1 MAEVA
6 RVDSTE
12 LIRLFKPAIFKFQET
27 AIVALGDAESELH
40 RTLVWLETEQDSFWQ
55 GQIRKRQEAVTR
67 AKEAVRM
74 KKIFKDASGRVQ
86 SAVDEEKVLQQAI
99 RKLQEAE
106 EKLRQTRRWA
116 RALQKEVEMYKGGVQ
131 RFATTVHSDLPNAA
145 AYLEQLAKKLDDYMA
160 VQAGIPAGGPAEAGA
175 GAPSE
180 PSMSRGRAMSMPA
193 GSPQEAAQLR
203 QQAPTAQ
210 QRAGAPISPAA
221 SLAVPPVSEQ
231 QRTTLAPLLSE
242 HPAPVEG
249 KIYISVAAS
258 AAQRLFLGRTEPSSA
273 DDTGWSLA
281 SADLAGGDDWTAVTL
296 ADFLRLRPDFADLL
310 ALPPGF
316 SVIIDAGGVES
327 IIDPR
332 QQTAWRRGT

>member
-1 MAEVA
+1 MGEVA

-27 AIVALGDAESELH
+27 AKAALGDAEAELH
-40 RTLVWLETEQDSFWQ
+40 RTQIWLETEQDSFWQ

-86 SAVDEEKVLQQAI
+86 SAVDEEKVLQQAM

-116 RALQKEVEMYKGGVQ
+116 RALQKQVEMYKGGVQ
-131 RFATTVHSDLPNAA
+131 RFATTVHSDLPHAA
-145 AYLEQLAKKLDDYMA
+145 GYLEQLAKKLDDYMA

-180 PSMSRGRAMSMPA
+180 PSMSRGRTMSMPA

-203 QQAPTAQ
+203 QQAPSAQ
-210 QRAGAPISPAA
+210 QRAGAPIANEVT
-221 SLAVPPVSEQ
+221 LAVPPVSDA

-242 HPAPVEG
+242 QTGPTEG
-249 KIYISVAAS
+249 KIYVSVGAS
-258 AAQRLFLGRTEPSSA
+258 GAERLFLDRTEPSSA
-273 DDTGWSLA
+273 DDTGWSVA
-281 SADLAGGDDWTAVTL
+281 SADLAQGGDWTAVPL
-296 ADFLRLRPDFADLL
+296 SDFLRFRPDLADLL

-316 SVIIDAGGVES
+316 SVIIDSSGVES
-327 IIDPR
+327 IIDPG
-332 QQTAWRRGT
+332 QQTAWRRMT